1 MKQMTSAGCYCLTAR
16 RYRKGVWGMNIGK
29 NIDKSI
35 KMLTTFLGFGIGV
48 YHLLNVGGLLVSSA
62 MTIRVIHLMVLLMIA
77 FLLHPKK
84 KEKLTKTD
92 YITKGLGALV
102 SLFTGVYIIG
112 RWQSIAESGGVTN
125 NNDTIV
131 GIIMIALVLYATYKF
146 LGKALAIIALVF
158 MLYPFIGPYL
168 PGILHSKSY
177 TVTRVFNFLYSTTQ
191 GIYGIPMGVSAS
203 YIVLFCIFGAFLSE
217 FGVGDFMFKL
227 SRSLTSNLIAGT
239 AKTAVIF
246 SALAGMISG
255 SAAGNVA
262 ITGSFT
268 IPMMKKEGYKPHV
281 AAAVEALAS
290 TGGQIMPP
298 VMGAAAFIM
307 AEIIGQPYKNIMKA
321 AIIPAILYFL
331 AVYVIVH
338 LTALKGKIDYS
349 EEKAKSDKQPILA
362 VIKEGWYYVIPIAVL
377 IYLLLQGLSPFK
389 AAYYSIFSMLI
400 VYLIAKRDF
409 SLDFVKKIFRSIV
422 EGTYDTVSIAI
433 ACAASGIVIGIITLT
448 GVGAK
453 LSNLIIT
460 ISNGQLLIAL
470 VLTMITGIILG
481 MGLPTTAAYLV
492 LASVVAPGLV
502 EMGLS
507 QITAHMFVFFYGCI
521 STITPP
527 VALASYVAAGIAG
540 ADVGKVGWTAFLFGL
555 PSYVLPFMF
564 AYGPSLLMQGTAV
577 EIITNL
583 IGGIIGI
590 YAIAAS
596 IVGYYKVDLPMAYR
610 IPMFV
615 AGILLID
622 QGYVTDIIGI
632 AALAL
637 LYGLIVLRMRKEK
650 GANV

>member
-1 MKQMTSAGCYCLTAR
+1 
-16 RYRKGVWGMNIGK
+16 
-29 NIDKSI
+29 
-35 KMLTTFLGFGIGV
+35 
-48 YHLLNVGGLLVSSA
+48 
-62 MTIRVIHLMVLLMIA
+62 
-77 FLLHPKK
+77 
-84 KEKLTKTD
+84 
-92 YITKGLGALV
+92 
-102 SLFTGVYIIG
+102 
-112 RWQSIAESGGVTN
+112 
-125 NNDTIV
+125 
-131 GIIMIALVLYATYKF
+131 
-146 LGKALAIIALVF
+146 
-158 MLYPFIGPYL
+158 
-168 PGILHSKSY
+168 
-177 TVTRVFNFLYSTTQ
+177 
-191 GIYGIPMGVSAS
+191 
-203 YIVLFCIFGAFLSE
+203 
-217 FGVGDFMFKL
+217 
-227 SRSLTSNLIAGT
+227 
-239 AKTAVIF
+239 
-246 SALAGMISG
+246 
-255 SAAGNVA
+255 
-262 ITGSFT
+262 
-268 IPMMKKEGYKPHV
+268 MKKEGYKPHV

>member
-1 MKQMTSAGCYCLTAR
+1 MSIER
-16 RYRKGVWGMNIGK
+16 NI
-29 NIDKSI
+29 NRPI
-35 KMLTTFLGFGIGV
+35 KILTTVLGFGIGI
-48 YHLLNVGGLLVSSA
+48 YHLLNVGGFLVSSA
-62 MTIRVIHLMVLLMIA
+62 MTIRVVHLMTLLMIA
-77 FLLHPKK
+77 FLLHPKN
-84 KEKLTKTD
+84 KEKLSTID
-92 YITKGLGALV
+92 YVLKGLGVLV

-131 GIIMIALVLYATYKF
+131 GIIMVALVLYATYKF

-158 MLYPFIGPYL
+158 VLYPFIGPYL
-168 PGILHSKSY
+168 PGILHSKTF

-191 GIYGIPMGVSAS
+191 GIYGIPISVSAS
-203 YIVLFCIFGAFLSE
+203 YIILFCIFGAFLSG
-217 FGVGDFMFKL
+217 FGVGDFMFKFA
-227 SRSLTSNLIAGT
+227 SSLTLNLVAGT
-239 AKTAVIF
+239 AKTAVVF

-262 ITGSFT
+262 VTGSLT
-268 IPMMKKEGYKPHV
+268 IPMMKKKGYKPSV
-281 AAAVEALAS
+281 AASVEALAS

-298 VMGAAAFIM
+298 IMGAAAFIM

-321 AIIPAILYFL
+321 AIIPALLYFL
-331 AVYVIVH
+331 SVYIIVH
-338 LTALKGKIDYS
+338 LTALKGNIDFS
-349 EEKAKSDKQPILA
+349 EEKSDKKSTLA

-377 IYLLLQGLSPFK
+377 IYLLVKGLSPFK

-409 SLDFVKKIFRSIV
+409 SMDFVKKIFRSIE
-422 EGTYDTVSIAI
+422 EGAYDTVTIAI
-433 ACAASGIVIGIITLT
+433 ACAASGIIVGIISLT
-448 GVGAK
+448 GIGAK
-453 LSNLIIT
+453 LSNLIIA
-460 ISNGQLLIAL
+460 ISNGQLFIAL

-502 EMGLS
+502 KMGLP
-507 QITAHMFVFFYGCI
+507 QLTAHMFVFYYGCI

-540 ADVGKVGWTAFLFGL
+540 ADVNEVGWTAFKLGL
-555 PSYVLPFMF
+555 PSYILPFMF
-564 AYGPSLLMQGTAV
+564 VYGPSLLLQGTAI
-577 EIITNL
+577 EIITT
-583 IGGIIGI
+583 IIASIIGI

-596 IVGYYKVDLPMAYR
+596 IVGYYRINLPITYR
-610 IPMFV
+610 ISMFA
-615 AGILLID
+615 AGVLLIN

-637 LYGLIVLRMRKEK
+637 LYGLIVHRKKKEK
-650 GANV
+650 GEKV